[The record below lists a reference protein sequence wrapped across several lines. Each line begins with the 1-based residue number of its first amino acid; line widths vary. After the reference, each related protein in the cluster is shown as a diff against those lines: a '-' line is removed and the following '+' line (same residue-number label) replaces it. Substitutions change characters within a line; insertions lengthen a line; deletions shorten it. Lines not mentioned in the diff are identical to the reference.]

1 MKALERQP
9 DNGNEK
15 YFVEIKKLPV
25 SFGAVP
31 SATSV
36 AHSAGFAS
44 SSLIKFLLQLSEK
57 HCSFPLV
64 IVSLNQL
71 KLSCL

>member
-15 YFVEIKKLPV
+15 YFVEIKKLLV

-31 SATSV
+31 SV
-36 AHSAGFAS
+36 AHLAGFAS
-44 SSLIKFLLQLSEK
+44 SSLITFLLQLSEK
-57 HCSFPLV
+57 YCSFPLV

-71 KLSCL
+71 KLNCL